1 MGAFWGVVGEVF
13 GARLSDDGDDVP
25 LAVRAQMGNGKAL
38 ARDEDEDDDD
48 DEDEVDDVGEGNQEL
63 QQQAG
68 SSTDAQAHDAAV
80 PHWSP
85 HCTMYTPF
93 VYAPN
98 LIAPPHPFGVY
109 ALGTAPGL
117 PGASTLPHHATDTDA
132 AEDEDKDLM
141 LAETDNEALEAE
153 LRAEALL
160 DAADACA
167 AVAYEAGLWR
177 ELRGGRQG
185 GTGRAVLRG
194 ERGNGAPMRE
204 RERK

>member
-1 MGAFWGVVGEVF
+1 MIVMMCRWLCLRRWGME
-13 GARLSDDGDDVP
+13 RPS
-25 LAVRAQMGNGKAL
+25 RATKIK
-38 ARDEDEDDDD
+38 DDD

-68 SSTDAQAHDAAV
+68 PSTDAQAHDAAV
-80 PHWSP
+80 PHWLP
-85 HCTMYTPF
+85 HRTMYTSF
-93 VYAPN
+93 IYAPN
-98 LIAPPHPFGVY
+98 LIAPAHTFGVHV
-109 ALGTAPGL
+109 LGTTPGL
-117 PGASTLPHHATDTDA
+117 PGASTLPHHAADTDA
-132 AEDEDKDLM
+132 AEDEDEDLM

-153 LRAEALL
+153 LCAEALL

-185 GTGRAVLRG
+185 GTGGPSRRAR
-194 ERGNGAPMRE
+194 MRE